1 MELLN
6 KAICN
11 KKERPIKVLQ
21 FGEGNFLRAF
31 VEWIIQGMNDAGV
44 FNGNVAV
51 VQPMPFGRIKEL
63 GEQDGLY
70 TLYLEGLQNGKTIKQ
85 HQVIDVLGDYINPF
99 TQYNEYLNYAKS
111 EELQFVIS
119 NTTEAGIA
127 LDPTDL
133 DLTVTPK
140 SFPGKLLAFLKTRY
154 DHFNGDYAKGL
165 FIIPCEL
172 IDYNGAELKR
182 VLVELAAL
190 HKMDEKFVDWM
201 VNANKYYNTLVDR
214 IVPGYP
220 RDQIKE
226 IEAELGYTDNNI
238 VKGEIFHLWV
248 IEGDPVIQEVFDPRK
263 AGLNVVFTN
272 NIKPYKERKVK
283 ILNGSHTA
291 MVPVSYLYGIDTV
304 RETIEDELMGQYVK
318 TFVYKEVVPTIK
330 LPKEEMQF
338 FADSVL
344 ERYGNPFVR
353 HELMSI
359 ALNSTTKYVTRILPT
374 VLDFYKETNKIPTIA
389 AFSFAALCVFY
400 KGDREGTPIKLQDNP
415 EYLDMWKELWSKVD
429 GSQES
434 IVNFV
439 ENLLAHEEIWG
450 LNLNNL
456 GNFKE
461 LVIDGIYSI
470 INKGM
475 KASIEGV
482 VSSHE

>member
-6 KAICN
+6 KSIYN

-31 VEWIIQGMNDAGV
+31 VEWIIQGMNDADV
-44 FNGNVAV
+44 FNGSVAV

-70 TLYLEGLQNGKTIKQ
+70 TLYLEGLQNGKTVKQ

-99 TQYNEYLNYAKS
+99 ADYDKYLGYAKS
-111 EELQFVIS
+111 EDLQFIIS

-154 DHFNGDYAKGL
+154 DYFNGDFGKGL

-182 VLVELAAL
+182 VLVELAKI
-190 HKMDEKFVDWM
+190 HNMDEKFIDWM

-220 RDQIKE
+220 RDQINE
-226 IEAELGYTDNNI
+226 IEQELGYKDNNI

-248 IEGDPVIQEVFDPRK
+248 IEGDPSIQEVFDPRK
-263 AGLNVVFTN
+263 AGLNVVFTD

-304 RETIEDELMGQYVK
+304 RETIEDELMGKYVK
-318 TFVYKEVVPTIK
+318 LFVYKEVVPTIN
-330 LPKEEMQF
+330 LPKDEMQF

-374 VLDFYKETNKIPTIA
+374 VLDFYRNTNKIPTVA

-400 KGDREGTPIKLQDNP
+400 KGDRNGTPIKLQDNP
-415 EYLDMWKELWSKVD
+415 EYLDMWKDLWSKVD

-439 ENLLAHEEIWG
+439 ENLLAHDEIWG
-450 LNLNNL
+450 LNLNTL
-456 GNFKE
+456 GDFKAQ
-461 LVIDGIYSI
+461 VINGISSI
-470 INKGM
+470 LENGM

-482 VSSHE
+482 VNNHE